1 VPIPG
6 DIRIVLNFVAAC
18 VTIIAGLIPGPQDG
32 NSLAAGMYGSEAPYG
47 NAATSKVAKPPD
59 GFTPFF
65 IETIGRHGSRTA
77 TGDDE
82 ENRILK
88 LWEQAKKQGALSEN
102 GKTLKR
108 DIERFQAAEK
118 KAGYG
123 QLTSTGKAELAGLG
137 RRTADNYGELFSKAQ
152 EDGDTI
158 EFQTSPVNRTK
169 ESAAAMK
176 AAIKRKYPDLA
187 FAKDAVKERTLVIGA
202 HASPIGQQHIR
213 RLRSK
218 EIPNVELAA
227 QNILLSLFQPQFVDQ
242 VKRPID
248 RALDMYIIFQRAPSL
263 KAETDVD
270 FKKYVDQGDAD
281 VFAQEQAG
289 EKFYRYGPGIRGET
303 TSYQAAKPLLND
315 FMKRLQQRVDG
326 GKTAA
331 VFRVAHGET
340 LMPFTAITQLRSA
353 NQQEPKGGLYKEE
366 FNPWR
371 SWKSGLL
378 AGSVEWVAYRNKAGK
393 VLISLR
399 FNEEPSRFSKA
410 CTPTGPSGDFYTL
423 AEIKKCIYSPL
434 GFV

>member
-1 VPIPG
+1 
-6 DIRIVLNFVAAC
+6 
-18 VTIIAGLIPGPQDG
+18 
-32 NSLAAGMYGSEAPYG
+32 
-47 NAATSKVAKPPD
+47 
-59 GFTPFF
+59 
-65 IETIGRHGSRTA
+65 
-77 TGDDE
+77 
-82 ENRILK
+82 
-88 LWEQAKKQGALSEN
+88 
-102 GKTLKR
+102 
-108 DIERFQAAEK
+108 
-118 KAGYG
+118 
-123 QLTSTGKAELAGLG
+123 
-137 RRTADNYGELFSKAQ
+137 
-152 EDGDTI
+152 
-158 EFQTSPVNRTK
+158 
-169 ESAAAMK
+169 
-176 AAIKRKYPDLA
+176 
-187 FAKDAVKERTLVIGA
+187 
-202 HASPIGQQHIR
+202 
-213 RLRSK
+213 
-218 EIPNVELAA
+218 
-227 QNILLSLFQPQFVDQ
+227 

-423 AEIKKCIYSPL
+423 AEIKKCINSPL